1 MNLTIIDFTP
11 LVYKIL
17 HRCSKDEQRKE
28 DFSFYRESLVTELNL
43 ILEVTKADYYYCF
56 TEGNTSFRKQ
66 LFSHFK
72 ADRNHSW
79 VLFKT
84 DLVKWAKDNLG
95 LIYDDYLESDDYC
108 AFYSNLNYAMN
119 DTDLIPFYKPVN
131 GAKPTNI
138 TVCTIDGDF
147 KQIPGNHYNYNTKEF
162 FTVTKE
168 EAEFNLWQQ
177 VLIKGHNNK
186 LDYLEKCG
194 DDTAIKYLNKW
205 KKNLRLGV
213 IKSFMDGIDK
223 KDYSDIRSSINGYGI
238 PEGTAKFSRAYI
250 QAYLLKNIDEIL
262 KINPEF
268 ELKLPVKRVII
279 EEQELTF

>member
-17 HRCSKDEQRKE
+17 HRCSKDENRKE
-28 DFSFYRESLVTELNL
+28 DFSFYRESLVIELNL

-66 LFSHFK
+66 LFNHFK
-72 ADRNHSW
+72 ADRQKSY
-79 VLFKT
+79 VLFKN
-84 DLVKWAKDNLG
+84 DLIKWAKDNLG

-108 AFYSNLNYAMN
+108 AFYAGVDYIKLFSVSGVC
-119 DTDLIPFYKPVN
+119 I
-131 GAKPTNI
+131 TNKTI
-138 TVCTIDGDF
+138 CTIDGDF

-186 LDYLEKCG
+186 LDYLERCG
-194 DDTAIKYLNKW
+194 EDTAIKYLNKW
-205 KKNLRLGV
+205 KKNLRLGTL
-213 IKSFMDGIDK
+213 KAFMDGINK
-223 KDYSDIRSSINGYGI
+223 KDYPDIRSSINGYGI
-238 PEGTAKFSRAYI
+238 AEGTAKFSRAYI
-250 QAYLLKNIDEIL
+250 QAYLLKNIDEII

-268 ELKLPVKRVII
+268 ELKLPMKKVI
-279 EEQELTF
+279 EEEKELTF